1 MVHICDHPIVFKIII
16 YLNNTSYEINLHTS
30 ALFCLDNKTNKTT
43 YNFSIE
49 KNMEVKQEVLVIGEI
64 LYAKKFYEELKG
76 KYIIKVFDSTKKEFL
91 VEATAK
97 YENVAAILL
106 ANGADRFIDKFD
118 NEVLDSLSPAINVII
133 VIGDASKLVDVKAA
147 TDNGVFVA
155 DTSLSSIKGSTK
167 DELEKLELEV
177 LNNLDFALITGVPKD
192 PVNKIDEVSVIAADK
207 AINYL
212 NERGEIDLDVS
223 DIQIS
228 LS

>member
-1 MVHICDHPIVFKIII
+1 
-16 YLNNTSYEINLHTS
+16 
-30 ALFCLDNKTNKTT
+30 
-43 YNFSIE
+43 
-49 KNMEVKQEVLVIGEI
+49 MEVKQEVLVIGEI

-76 KYIIKVFDSTKKEFL
+76 KYVIKVFDSTKKEFL

-167 DELEKLELEV
+167 EELEKLELEV